1 MKGPGAARLPA
12 AVLGSGPT
20 TAVFLHQT
28 DGNGLC
34 GWWPYAVWLT
44 SHYKVRAV
52 LLDLCNYN
60 SKAVCPN
67 QTFADDQRAQVAV
80 GMRFARGLSASRI
93 VLVGASMG
101 GALALASATE
111 NRASAVVDL
120 SGPDGWANAEAS
132 VSTPKLTVPL
142 LMAASPADDN
152 VVYSKLQ
159 KAFQLDP
166 AKPKLFL
173 NPPGS
178 AHGYELLDGPSG
190 NGWSPLASQVAR
202 WITGDYKTS

>member
-1 MKGPGAARLPA
+1 MLKGPGAARLPV

-60 SKAVCPN
+60 SKAVCPQ

-80 GMRFARGLSASRI
+80 GMRFAHRAGASRV

-101 GALALASATE
+101 GALALASAKE
-111 NRASAVVDL
+111 NRAAAVVDL
-120 SGPDGWANAEAS
+120 SGPPGWGNAEAS
-132 VSTPKLTVPL
+132 VTTPTLTVPFL
-142 LMAASPADDN
+142 LAASPNDGYVD
-152 VVYSKLQ
+152 YPKLQ
-159 KAFQLDP
+159 KAFALDP
-166 AKPKLFL
+166 TQSKLFL
-173 NPPGS
+173 SPTGG
-178 AHGYELLDGPSG
+178 AHGYELLDSASG
-190 NGWSPLASQVAR
+190 TGWSPLASQVAR
-202 WITGDYKTS
+202 WITGDYR